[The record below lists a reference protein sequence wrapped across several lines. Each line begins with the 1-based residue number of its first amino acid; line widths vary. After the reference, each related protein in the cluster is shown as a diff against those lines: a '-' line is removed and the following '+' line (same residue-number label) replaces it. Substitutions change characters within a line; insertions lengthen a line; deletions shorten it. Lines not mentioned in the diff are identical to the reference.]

1 MGFGIV
7 GSGTVELFYRN
18 RESLCRKLG
27 TDIDIKYI
35 LDLRKF
41 PGSPF
46 EDKITDDFEKIASD
60 PEITAVAEL
69 MGGTNPALEY
79 TERLLSRGV
88 SVVTSNKELV
98 ARHGAK
104 LLKIAREHGCNYLFE
119 ASTGGAIP
127 IIRPLHECLV
137 ADRIHK
143 IEGILNGT
151 TNFILTRILDDNMP
165 FPDALKL
172 SQDLGY
178 AERDPAADISGADA
192 CRKICILASLAFGRH
207 VYPEWVFTKGID
219 HISPVDASYAE
230 SYGARIKLIG
240 SAQLVNPEAADTDKR
255 LMVTVEPQFVCNG
268 NQIAHV
274 NDVFNAVS
282 VFTEAAGE
290 LMFFGRGA
298 GKLPTAS
305 AVLGDIMA
313 ACEADKTS
321 ATQYWEDSESP
332 DFIVDKTTVK
342 RSFYVRV
349 QYLEKRAFS
358 VNNIFPEAE
367 TLTFT
372 DANINTDNEAA
383 FTVPNITESELR
395 EKLRDF
401 RVITILPIKE

>member
-18 RESLCRKLG
+18 RESLCKKAG

-41 PGSPF
+41 PGSPY
-46 EDKITDDFEKIASD
+46 EDKITDDFEKIISD
-60 PEITAVAEL
+60 PEITVVAEL
-69 MGGTNPALEY
+69 MGGTNPAYEY
-79 TERLLSRGV
+79 TERLLRRGI

-98 ARHGAK
+98 ARYGAK
-104 LLKIAREHGCNYLFE
+104 LLAAAKEHGCNFLFE

-127 IIRPLHECLV
+127 IIRPLHECLI
-137 ADRIHK
+137 ADRVRK

-178 AERDPAADISGADA
+178 AERDPAADISGTDA

-207 VYPEWVFTKGID
+207 VYPEWVYTKGIE
-219 HISPVDASYAE
+219 HISLVDASYAE
-230 SYGARIKLIG
+230 SYGAKIKLIA
-240 SAQLVNPEAADTDKR
+240 SAQLVEPDAGDNR
-255 LMVTVEPQFVCNG
+255 LMVTVEPMFVCNG
-268 NQIAHV
+268 NQISHV
-274 NDVFNAVS
+274 SDVFNAVS
-282 VFTEAAGE
+282 VYTDAAGE

-305 AVLGDIMA
+305 AVLGDIMS
-313 ACEADKTS
+313 ACMTDKTC
-321 ATQYWEDSESP
+321 ATQYWEDSDSP
-332 DFIVDKTTVK
+332 DFIIDKAAVK

-349 QYLEKRAFS
+349 QYLDKRAFS
-358 VNNIFPEAE
+358 INNIFPEAE
-367 TLTFT
+367 TLTHR
-372 DANINTDNEAA
+372 DGNINTDNEAA
-383 FTVPNITESELR
+383 FTVPNISENELH
-395 EKLRDF
+395 EKLKDF